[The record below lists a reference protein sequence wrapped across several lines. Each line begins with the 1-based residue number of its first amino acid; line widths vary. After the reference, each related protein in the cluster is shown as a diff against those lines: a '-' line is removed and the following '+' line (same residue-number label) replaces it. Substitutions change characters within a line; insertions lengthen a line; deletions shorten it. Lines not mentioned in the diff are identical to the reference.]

1 MHKYEQKGSLKD
13 GTSEQMSNGPPVK
26 NEKKRKMSNCPV
38 IVDANG
44 FLIRT
49 QNQPKLCQVTWVIK
63 SDLKLA
69 SSLDHL
75 R

>member
-1 MHKYEQKGSLKD
+1 MHKYEQKRSLKD

-26 NEKKRKMSNCPV
+26 KFFKKKMSNCPV

-49 QNQPKLCQVTWVIK
+49 QNQPKSCV
-63 SDLKLA
+63 
-69 SSLDHL
+69 